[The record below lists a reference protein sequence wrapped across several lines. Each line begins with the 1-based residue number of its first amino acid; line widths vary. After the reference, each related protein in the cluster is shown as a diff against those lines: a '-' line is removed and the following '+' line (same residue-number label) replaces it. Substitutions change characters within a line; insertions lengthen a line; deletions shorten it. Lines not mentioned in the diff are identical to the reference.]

1 MIAQRPPLTRFA
13 WLAIVAAIATIS
25 LKAAA
30 YWLTDSVGLLSD
42 ALESIV
48 NLVAAIAALIAL
60 TVVAKGPD
68 DEHAYGHD
76 KAEYFSSGLE
86 GALVLV
92 AAVAIAVTAVPRL
105 FNPVEIEQVGW
116 GLTVSILSSLINL
129 AVARQLLSAGRAHR
143 SITLEAGARH
153 LMTDVWTSAGV
164 VLGIIAVAL
173 TGWTRLDPIIALAV
187 AANIVWTGT
196 TLLRRSFLGL
206 LDTALPFHDRQTI
219 DAILSRY
226 QSQSGIETHA
236 LRTRQAG
243 SRRFVSFHILV
254 PGWWSVRQGHRLL
267 EEIESEIRA
276 ALPGVTVFTHLE
288 ALDDPASYHD
298 TTLDREHPEETRT
311 EKSPP
316 VPVLASTPEA

>member
-13 WLAIVAAIATIS
+13 WLAIMAAILTIS
-25 LKAAA
+25 LKALA
-30 YWLTDSVGLLSD
+30 YLLTGSVGLLSD

-68 DEHAYGHD
+68 EEHAYGHD
-76 KAEYFSSGLE
+76 KAEYFSSSLE

-92 AAVAIAVTAVPRL
+92 AAIAIAVTAVPRL

-116 GLTVSILSSLINL
+116 GLAVSVLSSLINL
-129 AVARQLLSAGRAHR
+129 AVARQLLGASRAYR

-164 VLGIIAVAL
+164 VIGIIAVTV
-173 TGWTRLDPIIALAV
+173 TGWTRLDPILALAV
-187 AANIVWTGT
+187 AVNIVWTGIN
-196 TLLRRSFLGL
+196 LLNQSFLGL
-206 LDTALPFHDRQTI
+206 LDTALPPADRQTI
-219 DAILSRY
+219 EAILDRY
-226 QSQSGIETHA
+226 RNQAGIQTHA

-243 SRRFVSFHILV
+243 ARRFVSFHILV

-267 EEIESEIRA
+267 EKVELEVRA

-288 ALDDPASYHD
+288 ALDDPASYDD
-298 TTLDREHPEETRT
+298 TTLDRSQPADPADAGAHPDA
-311 EKSPP
+311 
-316 VPVLASTPEA
+316 VLATTPEA

>member
-30 YWLTDSVGLLSD
+30 YWLTGSVGLLSD

-48 NLVAAIAALIAL
+48 NLVAAIAALVAL

-92 AAVAIAVTAVPRL
+92 AAIAIAFTAVPRL
-105 FNPVEIEQVGW
+105 FHPVEIEQVGW
-116 GLTVSILSSLINL
+116 GLAVSIISSLINL
-129 AVARQLLSAGRAHR
+129 AVARQLLVAGRDYR

-164 VLGIIAVAL
+164 VLGIIAVTL
-173 TGWTRLDPIIALAV
+173 TGWNRLDPIIALAV

-196 TLLRRSFLGL
+196 SLLRRSFLGL
-206 LDTALPFHDRQTI
+206 LDTALPLHDRQTI
-219 DAILSRY
+219 DAILSRHRH
-226 QSQSGIETHA
+226 QSGIKTHA

-298 TTLDREHPEETRT
+298 TTLDREHPDHLRT
-311 EKSPP
+311 EESPAIP
-316 VPVLASTPEA
+316 ALASTPEA